1 MSLAY
6 FASGVVSSGGAGPVI
21 SMYEDARISSVVL
34 SLILMAIWSGV
45 VNCLISQLLQV
56 RILCRMMAARGLLSP
71 IL

>member
-1 MSLAY
+1 MAPKLTI
-6 FASGVVSSGGAGPVI
+6 GQRSSGGAGPVI

-34 SLILMAIWSGV
+34 NLIFMAIWSGV

-56 RILCRMMAARGLLSP
+56 RFLCRIMAARGLLSP